1 MDLRLSDEQL
11 EFQQMVRKFARNE
24 IAPLAPVIDEE
35 ERFPFETFKKMA
47 DLGLLGI
54 VIPQEYGGVGQS
66 ILTFCVVME
75 EIAYACAATAMGY
88 TVSSALCGHNLAVN
102 GSEEQKRR
110 YLPDL
115 ASGKKIFSIAM
126 TEPGAGSDV
135 LSMQTFAERRGNE
148 YVINGSKT
156 FITNA
161 PVAEVFLVYVRTDRN
176 AGSRGLSLLIVE
188 KGTPGFSIG
197 QPFKKMGVH
206 GSPTA
211 EIFFS
216 DCRVPV
222 ENLVRGENEA
232 SEILLGG
239 LDFER
244 TVAAPMSVGTAQ
256 CALDKCTAYVKERR
270 QFGQPL
276 MMFEMILEKLAN
288 MSTEIEA
295 ARLLTHR
302 AAWMCDQGIRCS
314 AEASHAKLFA
324 AEMGLRAASEAVQIF
339 GGYGYMREYGVER
352 MWRDAKVGAIV
363 AGTSEIQRLIIARE
377 LIKRSTASDRP

>member
-1 MDLRLSDEQL
+1 MNFRLSDEQI
-11 EFQQMVRKFARNE
+11 EFQQMVRKFARND
-24 IAPLAPVIDEE
+24 IAPLAPVLDEE
-35 ERFPFETFKKMA
+35 HRFPHETFSRMA

-54 VIPQEYGGVGQS
+54 LIPEEYGGVEQS

-75 EIAYACAATAMGY
+75 EIAYACAATAMSY
-88 TVSSALCGHNLAVN
+88 TVSSALCGHSLAVN
-102 GSEEQKRR
+102 GSEAQKRR
-110 YLPDL
+110 YLPDM

-135 LSMQTFAERRGNE
+135 LSMQTFAERQGDE

-161 PVAEVFLVYVRTDRN
+161 PVAEVFLVYVRTDRQ

-188 KGTPGFSIG
+188 KGTPGFSVG
-197 QPFKKMGVH
+197 QPFNKMGMH

-222 ENLVRGENEA
+222 ENLVGGENQA
-232 SEILLGG
+232 MGILLGG
-239 LDFER
+239 LDVER
-244 TVAAPMSVGTAQ
+244 TVGAPIGTGAAQ
-256 CALDKCTAYVKERR
+256 CALDRCLAYVKERE

-288 MSTEIEA
+288 MSTGIEA
-295 ARLLTHR
+295 ARLLTHK
-302 AAWMCDQGIRCS
+302 AAWLCDQGVRCS
-314 AEASHAKLFA
+314 AEASQAKLFA
-324 AEMGLRAASEAVQIF
+324 TETGLRVASDAVQIF
-339 GGYGYMREYGVER
+339 GGYGYMREYGIER
-352 MWRDAKVGAIV
+352 MYRDAHAGTIV

-377 LIKRSTASDRP
+377 LVKRSMT

>member
-1 MDLRLSDEQL
+1 MNFRLSDEQI
-11 EFQQMVRKFARNE
+11 EFQQMVRKFARND
-24 IAPLAPVIDEE
+24 IAPLAPVLDEE
-35 ERFPFETFKKMA
+35 HRFPHETFSRMA

-54 VIPQEYGGVGQS
+54 LIPEEYGGVEQS

-75 EIAYACAATAMGY
+75 EIAYACAATAMSY

-102 GSEEQKRR
+102 GSEAQKRR
-110 YLPDL
+110 YLPDM

-135 LSMQTFAERRGNE
+135 LSMQTFAERQGDE

-161 PVAEVFLVYVRTDRN
+161 PVAEVFLVYVRTDRQ

-188 KGTPGFSIG
+188 KGTPGFSVG
-197 QPFKKMGVH
+197 QPFNKMGMH

-222 ENLVRGENEA
+222 ENLVGGENQA
-232 SEILLGG
+232 MGILLGG
-239 LDFER
+239 LDVER
-244 TVAAPMSVGTAQ
+244 TVGAPIGTGAAQ
-256 CALDKCTAYVKERR
+256 CALDRCLVYVKERE

-288 MSTEIEA
+288 MSTGIEA
-295 ARLLTHR
+295 ARLLTHK
-302 AAWMCDQGIRCS
+302 AAWLCDQGVRCS
-314 AEASHAKLFA
+314 AEASQAKLFA
-324 AEMGLRAASEAVQIF
+324 TETGLRVASDAVQIF
-339 GGYGYMREYGVER
+339 GGYGYMREYGLER
-352 MWRDAKVGAIV
+352 MYRDAHAGTIV

-377 LIKRSTASDRP
+377 LVKRPMT